1 MKSIMVVIMSLLV
14 LSIGVSDPVKASVA
28 SEEVGCISPTN
39 LRSIVDVLELTGRHS
54 TFLQLLQEHDMEG
67 YVILM
72 DPDLSDKTIWAPTD
86 EAFAS
91 ISSQLDALS
100 SLEIKKILGYHISPP
115 LSRPNGEYPI
125 VTFSYI
131 ENNPNQVFRT
141 RTGVL
146 TESDQRI
153 SLSLREDG
161 YHIEDSKLESTM
173 WCAKAGSVFSITSVI
188 TDVEPPS
195 TLTFIGY
202 RLVRILFYEDIR
214 FTIYAT
220 VAGVALGTAISI
232 GIRKRRKTS

>member
-1 MKSIMVVIMSLLV
+1 MRSILYFTLAAVLLSMS
-14 LSIGVSDPVKASVA
+14 SIDSLEASDKT
-28 SEEVGCISPTN
+28 EEVGCISLSN
-39 LRSIVDVLELTGRHS
+39 SFSLVEVLEQTGRHA
-54 TFLQLLQEHDMEG
+54 TFLQLMQLHDMEG
-67 YVILM
+67 YLILT
-72 DPDLSDKTIWAPTD
+72 DPDLSDKTIWAPSD

-91 ISSQLDALS
+91 ISSDLNKLS

-115 LSRPNGEYPI
+115 QSRPNGEYPI
-125 VTFSYI
+125 ITFAYLD
-131 ENNPNQVFRT
+131 ENPNDVFRT

-161 YHIEDSKLESTM
+161 YYIEDSKLESTM

-202 RLVRILFYEDIR
+202 RLVRILLYEDIR

-220 VAGVALGTAISI
+220 ILGVALGTAISI
-232 GIRKRRKTS
+232 GIRKRRRTS